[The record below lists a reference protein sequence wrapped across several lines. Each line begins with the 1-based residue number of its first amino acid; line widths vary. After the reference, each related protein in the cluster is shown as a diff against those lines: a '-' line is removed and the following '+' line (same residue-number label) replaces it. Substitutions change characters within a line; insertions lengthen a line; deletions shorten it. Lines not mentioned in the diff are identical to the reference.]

1 MAKKYQFDIDHH
13 LEKAAKG
20 EILPE
25 IAIKVICAKVK
36 EIFDDEKNV
45 VNIRSPVTVVGDVHG

>member
-1 MAKKYQFDIDHH
+1 

-25 IAIKVICAKVK
+25 LAIKVICAKVK
-36 EIFDDEKNV
+36 EIFENERNV
-45 VNIRSPVTVVGDVHG
+45 VNVNSPVTVVGDVHG